1 MDLSDKL
8 AQERRGRLAAERLL
22 ELKQAQLF
30 AANKKLGDHA
40 EALSN
45 EIVETRQQ
53 VEQVR
58 SEAEALK
65 GENVQVRSD
74 LRIAE
79 RRLWESIQS
88 IPDGFAV
95 FDRDDRLVTANDA
108 FMAVFDGLDEARPG
122 ITYGRALELL
132 VEEGAIDLGDQPMAE
147 WQAEMLERW
156 QTKSLET
163 RTIKLWNGR
172 YIRLMDQRAP
182 GGDTVCLTLDIT
194 DTIQREAE
202 LQEARRSA
210 EAAARAKS
218 SFLANMS
225 HEIRTP
231 MNGVVGM
238 ADLLLDNDLSDEQ
251 RLYVETI
258 KSSGEAL
265 LVIINDV
272 LDYSKIE
279 AKKLELKPEVFDL
292 ETAIIEVQT
301 LLQPVAAEKGIRL
314 FHHFDLGLAQSFV
327 GDPGRI
333 RQVLIN
339 LVGNAVKFTPKGQ
352 VVIRAYGVEMD
363 TDDQIMVHVQVE
375 DTGIGIAANQIDHI
389 FGEFTQAEDT
399 MSRNFDGT
407 GLGLSITLQ
416 LVDLMGGEIWADSEP
431 GKGSCFGFKIPLKIE
446 DPAPALPNWA
456 ASYQRAV
463 VFGTNSELVSI
474 FQETLGA
481 VGIEAE
487 GALLAASA
495 LAEMVDLAIVLTQ
508 SEAEGAEAVEQLR
521 ATNPY
526 TTILL
531 QASAFGGALE
541 EDSLL
546 RKMPLPA
553 TRSQLIKLLKP
564 QDVPDL
570 PAIAPAP
577 HPAGARKMRIL
588 AAEDNKT
595 NRLVFQKM
603 VNSLDIELVFAANG
617 REAVEKFQENRP
629 DLIFMDISM
638 PEMDG
643 KTATREIRAIEAKNN
658 ASSNCPIIAVTAHA
672 MRGDAADILAAGLD
686 HYLTKPLSK
695 RTIITSILEHCPD
708 ICLPPQPQKS
718 RGMAIG

>member
-22 ELKQAQLF
+22 ELKQAELF

-108 FMAVFDGLDEARPG
+108 FIAVFDGLEEAKPG

-132 VEEGAIDLGDQPMAE
+132 VAEGAIDIGDQPTAE

-156 QTKSLET
+156 HTKSLET

-172 YIRLMDQRAP
+172 YIKLMDQRAP
-182 GGDTVCLTLDIT
+182 AGDTVCLTLDIT
-194 DTIQREAE
+194 DTIKREAD
-202 LQEARRSA
+202 LQEARRNA
-210 EAAARAKS
+210 EAAARTKS

-238 ADLLLDNDLSDEQ
+238 ADLLLDNDLNDEQ

-258 KSSGEAL
+258 KNSGEAL

-279 AKKLELKPEVFDL
+279 AKKLELNPEVFDL
-292 ETAIIEVQT
+292 ETAVMEVQT
-301 LLQPVAAEKGIRL
+301 LLQPAAAEKGIRL
-314 FHHFDLGLAQSFV
+314 FYQFDMGLAQTFV

-352 VVIRAYGVEMD
+352 VVIRVYGVETG
-363 TDDQIMVHVQVE
+363 TDDHLMVHVQVE
-375 DTGIGIAANQIDHI
+375 DTGIGIAAAQIDHV
-389 FGEFTQAEDT
+389 FGEFNQAEDA
-399 MSRNFDGT
+399 MSRKFDGT
-407 GLGLSITLQ
+407 GLGLAITRQ
-416 LVDLMGGEIWADSEP
+416 LIDLMGGEIWADSEP
-431 GKGSCFGFKIPLKIE
+431 GKGSCFGFKIPLKVE
-446 DPAPALPNWA
+446 EPAPELPNFA
-456 ASYQRAV
+456 GSYRRTV
-463 VFGTNSELVSI
+463 IFGTNSDMISI
-474 FQETLGA
+474 YQEALAA

-487 GALLAASA
+487 GALLGASA
-495 LAEMVDLAIVLTQ
+495 LAEMVDLAIILTQ
-508 SEAEGAEAVEQLR
+508 SEAEGAEAVERLR
-521 ATNPY
+521 ATNPD
-526 TTILL
+526 TLILL
-531 QASAFGGALE
+531 QAVSFGSTLH
-541 EDSLL
+541 EDDLL
-546 RKMPLPA
+546 KKMPLPI
-553 TRSQLIKLLKP
+553 TRNNLIQLLQPKEY
-564 QDVPDL
+564 
-570 PAIAPAP
+570 P
-577 HPAGARKMRIL
+577 HQQHPTPNTSSNDRKMRIL

-603 VNSLDIELVFAANG
+603 VRDLDIELEFAANG
-617 REAVEKFQENRP
+617 REAVDKFQAHRP

-643 KTATREIRAIEAKNN
+643 KTATRKIRAIEAADET
-658 ASSNCPIIAVTAHA
+658 ASSCPIIAVTAHA
-672 MRGDAADILAAGLD
+672 MRGDATDILAAGLD
-686 HYLTKPLSK
+686 HYLTKPLTK
-695 RTIITSILEHCPD
+695 RTIITSILEHCPES
-708 ICLPPQPQKS
+708 CLSPLPEKPT
-718 RGMAIG
+718 GLATA